1 MLKYIYLVIYPSKV
15 TLSKIFVFICK
26 YFHMCYNNC
35 TRGKILMKTYSSREV
50 IKILKA
56 DGRYE
61 VMLQEAITS
70 TSIHIK
76 RAVLL

>member
-1 MLKYIYLVIYPSKV
+1 
-15 TLSKIFVFICK
+15 
-26 YFHMCYNNC
+26 
-35 TRGKILMKTYSSREV
+35 MKTYSSREV